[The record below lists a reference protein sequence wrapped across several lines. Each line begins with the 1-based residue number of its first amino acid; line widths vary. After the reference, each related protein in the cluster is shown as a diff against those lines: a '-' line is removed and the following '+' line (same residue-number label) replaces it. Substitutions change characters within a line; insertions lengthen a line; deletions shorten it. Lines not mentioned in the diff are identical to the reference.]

1 MIISF
6 FKLILEKTLT
16 KMKIICSFVTFCI
29 IFQHLQLSHS
39 EISIRKLLFP
49 RSKLINLRRF
59 NVFPVHMHNSLHI
72 QQDKAR
78 QQNLELE
85 REKELKLER
94 EKELKIEHE
103 KKLKLERE
111 DELRRQKFNS
121 LIQNNLKLA
130 FLREFYGPRNF

>member
-1 MIISF
+1 
-6 FKLILEKTLT
+6 
-16 KMKIICSFVTFCI
+16 MKIIWSFITCCI

-39 EISIRKLLFP
+39 EISIRKRLFP

-59 NVFPVHMHNSLHI
+59 NVFPVHMHNSLHNE
-72 QQDKAR
+72 QDKAR
-78 QQNLELE
+78 QQNAKNLELEREKVLQLE
-85 REKELKLER
+85 REKELKL
-94 EKELKIEHE
+94 EHE

-111 DELRRQKFNS
+111 HELKRQKFNS